1 MTTVAPRLS
10 SWQRLPVKRPGA
22 LGLATLGLHQPGQR
36 KSCPG
41 HSPASDPPTCYR
53 LQVAGDDAIAVAAG
67 SCAPD
72 AASTVGRL
80 PLRSAS
86 RCGGVPPP
94 VQTAAGAEGRRLGAE
109 ELLAPIKDSF
119 TRGALFRLR
128 VQDLF
133 EAVSDRFQSSGVEIL
148 VPSDASTEFLI
159 GDTPTL
165 PVDLT
170 TGTAGLQAGVSLGD
184 ANTIMLPLAARLPV
198 SLGRTTA
205 IAQVPSRFVDQVNRV
220 QALVQVPWAPTA
232 RRHHHDCPS

>member
-1 MTTVAPRLS
+1 MRPRPLDGC
-10 SWQRLPVKRPGA
+10 RYG
-22 LGLATLGLHQPGQR
+22 QPAAAEAFR
-36 KSCPG
+36 RR
-41 HSPASDPPTCYR
+41 YR
-53 LQVAGDDAIAVAAG
+53 LW
-67 SCAPD
+67 P
-72 AASTVGRL
+72 
-80 PLRSAS
+80 
-86 RCGGVPPP
+86 
-94 VQTAAGAEGRRLGAE
+94 AGAEARRLGAE

-133 EAVSDRFQSSGVEIL
+133 EAVSGRFQSSSVEFL

-170 TGTAGLQAGVSLGD
+170 TGTAGLQAAVSLGD

-220 QALVQVPWAPTA
+220 QALVQVPWVRHGAGHTRAFDDQVAWLATHTSKTAVVELMRVAWRTVGAIITRVVADARAAAPPTGCA
-232 RRHHHDCPS
+232 ASASTRSPTSGATSS